1 MLAKIL
7 SGTIQGIEARLIEVE
22 VDISLGLP
30 AFNIVGLPE
39 AAIKESKERVKAI
52 RNPGYE
58 VPSRKITVN
67 LAPADLRKEGSGLDL
82 PIALG
87 VLLATGRIKPK
98 REGYLFAGELFLDG
112 RLKPIRGTLSLAT
125 LAKDQKLRGMV
136 LPEANAREAAVVR
149 DLEGTQP
156 PHDRPSGIGEDHARP
171 QAPRNPPAADPR

>member
-1 MLAKIL
+1 VLAKIL

-39 AAIKESKERVKAI
+39 AAVKESKERVKAAI
-52 RNPGYE
+52 RNSGYE

-82 PIALG
+82 PIALR

-98 REGYLFAGELFLDG
+98 REGYLFAGELSLDG
-112 RLKPIRGTLSLAT
+112 RLKSIRGALSLAT
-125 LAKDQKLRGMV
+125 LAKGQKLRGMV
-136 LPEANAREAAVVR
+136 PSEA
-149 DLEGTQP
+149 
-156 PHDRPSGIGEDHARP
+156 
-171 QAPRNPPAADPR
+171 